1 MEEKQRKA
9 QEQHER
15 DNPKMG
21 MTNFYSRRKKSQYFN
36 TKYVLMCKINQ
47 EIFLYRLG
55 KPMEAI
61 PMPYKTNGGR
71 LKLYKSQVGP
81 MDKNWTID
89 LKAVLLRK
97 AFLVFITFSEM
108 KFKSSDFGSSV
119 KAIKRA
125 LNCFYAIG
133 I

>member
-21 MTNFYSRRKKSQYFN
+21 MTIFYTLNFDGKKQISMQSMF
-36 TKYVLMCKINQ
+36 
-47 EIFLYRLG
+47 IFLFRLG

-108 KFKSSDFGSSV
+108 KFKSNDFGSSV

-133 I
+133 MCMNLV

>member
-1 MEEKQRKA
+1 
-9 QEQHER
+9 
-15 DNPKMG
+15 
-21 MTNFYSRRKKSQYFN
+21 
-36 TKYVLMCKINQ
+36 
-47 EIFLYRLG
+47 
-55 KPMEAI
+55 MEAI

-108 KFKSSDFGSSV
+108 KFKSNDFGSSV

-133 I
+133 MYTFGVEHRIVESCI